1 MAKVTKE
8 SLEGKIKRLS
18 MQGNPEFGLGLT
30 LNEEYQLEAY
40 KMLLGFMEDEELE
53 MLVERS
59 WEGVERD

>member
-30 LNEEYQLEAY
+30 LSEEYQLEAY
-40 KMLLGFMEDEELE
+40 KMLLGCIRAEEHKQQMREEYARGRL
-53 MLVERS
+53 
-59 WEGVERD
+59 